1 MSFIQTPLLPARS
14 RVPFGPSQHPLTRG
28 ATHVPIDAGPRG
40 NRLLAALP
48 DADWQRWLPH
58 LEHVEMPLGQVLYE
72 SGSTIRHLHFPTTS
86 IVSLFNLTADGACA
100 EVAAV
105 GNDGAVGAPLLM
117 GGGSTNGCAV
127 VQTAGQGYRLKGSV
141 AIDDFGKGGAV
152 MQLLLHYLQALLTQI
167 AQSATCNR
175 RHTVDE
181 QACRLILLNL
191 DRVQGNVLHLTQEQL
206 ASRLGVRRESITAV
220 ALALQ
225 RAGLI
230 RYARGRVEVLD
241 REGLEDRACE
251 CYGVVKR
258 ECERLLPPA
267 STRPIN

>member
-1 MSFIQTPLLPARS
+1 M
-14 RVPFGPSQHPLTRG
+14 
-28 ATHVPIDAGPRG
+28 
-40 NRLLAALP
+40 
-48 DADWQRWLPH
+48 
-58 LEHVEMPLGQVLYE
+58 
-72 SGSTIRHLHFPTTS
+72 
-86 IVSLFNLTADGACA
+86 
-100 EVAAV
+100 
-105 GNDGAVGAPLLM
+105 
-117 GGGSTNGCAV
+117 
-127 VQTAGQGYRLKGSV
+127 
-141 AIDDFGKGGAV
+141 
-152 MQLLLHYLQALLTQI
+152 
-167 AQSATCNR
+167 
-175 RHTVDE
+175 
-181 QACRLILLNL
+181 
-191 DRVQGNVLHLTQEQL
+191 QGNVLHLTQEQL